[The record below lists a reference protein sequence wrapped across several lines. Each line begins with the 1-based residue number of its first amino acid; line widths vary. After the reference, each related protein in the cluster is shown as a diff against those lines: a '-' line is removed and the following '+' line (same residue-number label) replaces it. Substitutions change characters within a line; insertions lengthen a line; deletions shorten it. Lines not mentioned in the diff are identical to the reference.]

1 MTAADQLAFD
11 YSLPIREGEI
21 RQRAVVFI
29 AQGGPQAGE
38 LTYQPE
44 TEHHTPEWLRWFATE
59 YLPPAAEARLMTRTV
74 TCGPWEAA

>member
-1 MTAADQLAFD
+1 MTDQLAFD
-11 YSLPIREGEI
+11 YSLPIQQGEI

-44 TEHHTPEWLRWFATE
+44 DEFFTWEWLQWFATE
-59 YLPPAAEARLMTRTV
+59 YMPPEANARLMTRTV
-74 TCGPWEAA
+74 TCGPWEEA